1 MKKII
6 LINIIVIIFLISSG
20 EIFFRLVLNY
30 NTQGISKNLI
40 YFENNYFFNN
50 KNLLN
55 AKAFG
60 AKIYTD
66 ENGFRIPLKKGE
78 LKNSEKI
85 FFIGGSG
92 TFGPGVLAENTFVEI
107 INSKLKYNTY
117 NASVFAS
124 TLENNLK
131 IFQQVIDQDTKH
143 VFISL
148 AFDDIDKEKRF
159 NFKEIEQSN
168 EEKFTEALRKN
179 KFFSLLNKFLRS
191 NFSIYVGFK
200 NYLTDAPKRYYLNDM
215 KIFKNVDN
223 INKSILILDKFS
235 LNKDKITFFILPFYE
250 QVKKENCYHKDI
262 AEIFYE
268 NELKKRNYNYIF
280 FKDYF
285 CEFKNNKNFYL
296 KYDPIHLSKIGHK
309 KISSYLLNYIN
320 QKLK

>member
-6 LINIIVIIFLISSG
+6 IINIIVIVFLISSA

-40 YFENNYFFNN
+40 NFENNYFFNN

-55 AKAFG
+55 AEAFG

-66 ENGFRIPLKKGE
+66 ENGFRIPLRKKK
-78 LKNSEKI
+78 LKDEEKI

-92 TFGPGVLAENTFVEI
+92 TFGPGVSAEDTFVEI
-107 INSKLKYNTY
+107 INDKLKYNSY
-117 NASVFAS
+117 NASVFGS

-143 VFISL
+143 IFISL
-148 AFDDIDKEKRF
+148 SFDDIDTEKRF
-159 NFKEIEQSN
+159 NFEDTTQDNVQNLK
-168 EEKFTEALRKN
+168 KK
-179 KFFSLLNKFLRS
+179 KFFLLLNKFLRS

-200 NYLTDAPKRYYLNDM
+200 NYLTDAPRRYYLNDM
-215 KIFKNVDN
+215 KIFKNIDD
-223 INKSILILDKFS
+223 IKKSILILDEFRHSK
-235 LNKDKITFFILPFYE
+235 NKITFFILPFYE
-250 QVKKENCYHKDI
+250 QVKKENCYQKDI

-268 NELKKRNYNYIF
+268 NELKKRNFNFIF
-280 FKDYF
+280 FKDFF
-285 CEFKNNKNFYL
+285 CEFKNNKDFYL
-296 KYDPIHLSKIGHK
+296 KYDPAHLSKLGHK
-309 KISSYLLNYIN
+309 QIASFFLNYIN